1 MELMRAYRTERG
13 PGLTPLVPSIV
24 AGRGRER
31 WRGLCH
37 VRPRGCAWR
46 AYASDAPRPQARR
59 RHRPRPWR
67 AHARVALSG
76 VVFQTPGPEHRR
88 RQGAGA
94 VVGALPRPPPWV
106 CMAHVRFGRAEA
118 SRPAP
123 SLAPPWSSLR
133 IALRGSRA
141 SNAWCRASLPGGVG
155 SCGDGSAPS
164 ASAGVHGAC
173 IRVGH
178 AEVSRP
184 ASSHRPCHGAHVR
197 VSHWAGAGPHT
208 PGPGHR
214 RREGVGERWRG
225 LCPVRPRGC
234 AWRTYASYAPS
245 PQARRR
251 HRPRPRS
258 LCACRTERGPGLN
271 PRVPSI
277 VAGRGR
283 GLWRGLCPV
292 HPRGCAWRTLR
303 FGRAGA
309 SRPASSHRPRPWSS
323 CARTALSGGR
333 ASNPEPRALSPG
345 GGGGGLEGSAR
356 PGCARRTYASYVP
369 ALQAWRRH
377 RPRPGELMRVSH

>member
-1 MELMRAYRTERG
+1 MARTL
-13 PGLTPLVPSIV
+13 PHPP
-24 AGRGRER
+24 
-31 WRGLCH
+31 
-37 VRPRGCAWR
+37 PGCAWR

-59 RHRPRPWR
+59 RHRPRPWSSRSYRIERGRVSNPWSR
-67 AHARVALSG
+67 ASSPAGGGGGGGGSAPSAPLGVHGARTLRTRRG
-76 VVFQTPGPEHRR
+76 LTPG
-88 RQGAGA
+88 A
-94 VVGALPRPPPWV
+94 VTGRAPG
-106 CMAHVRFGRAEA
+106 AHVR
-118 SRPAP
+118 
-123 SLAPPWSSLR
+123 
-133 IALRGSRA
+133 IALSGSRA
-141 SNAWCRASLPGGVG
+141 SNAWSRASSPGGVG
-155 SCGDGSAPS
+155 SRGEGSAPS
-164 ASAGVHGAC
+164 TSAGVHGAC

-292 HPRGCAWRTLR
+292 HPRGCAWRTYASDAPGPHAQR
-303 FGRAGA
+303 RHTGRAPGA
-309 SRPASSHRPRPWSS
+309 HVH
-323 CARTALSGGR
+323 
-333 ASNPEPRALSPG
+333 
-345 GGGGGLEGSAR
+345 
-356 PGCARRTYASYVP
+356 VP
-369 ALQAWRRH
+369 H
-377 RPRPGELMRVSH
+377 